1 MTSERF
7 NDIDLLSTEKVRAE
21 KIDLGD
27 FVDEYLTV
35 DVINRRI
42 MLHWVYDDMKYW
54 RKQGS
59 QKSGRA
65 VKKLRVMETYT
76 KKIVTNYACFYS
88 TTILT
93 TKIIKE
99 TRKVCFNSILVY
111 YEDAVM
117 TKTPPPVALFWKVRR
132 AIHRVLWRPCLPYQ
146 QSSRCII
153 RQDVCVQQSHA
164 EKHINYHNLK
174 WTLEGLLPCCCYT
187 IKTNIRTILSQ
198 VWQPASAG
206 KGADMSRDVVL
217 KKRRGNGPH
226 QVKRKTAP
234 NSSNKVS
241 IHLQEFLQLMFMFHC
256 RLLPSSANLRVANT
270 SVRSQLYLM

>member
-1 MTSERF
+1 
-7 NDIDLLSTEKVRAE
+7 
-21 KIDLGD
+21 
-27 FVDEYLTV
+27 
-35 DVINRRI
+35 
-42 MLHWVYDDMKYW
+42 
-54 RKQGS
+54 
-59 QKSGRA
+59 
-65 VKKLRVMETYT
+65 METYT

-187 IKTNIRTILSQ
+187 IKT
-198 VWQPASAG
+198 
-206 KGADMSRDVVL
+206 
-217 KKRRGNGPH
+217 
-226 QVKRKTAP
+226 
-234 NSSNKVS
+234 
-241 IHLQEFLQLMFMFHC
+241 
-256 RLLPSSANLRVANT
+256 
-270 SVRSQLYLM
+270 